1 MDISK
6 ARRKKGIMERRKE
19 GRRKGEKKE
28 RRKGVG
34 ERESKKKKERKGPI
48 YHVESKVESIF
59 IKLYFS

>member
-28 RRKGVG
+28 RRKGG
-34 ERESKKKKERKGPI
+34 GESKKKKERKGPI

-59 IKLYFS
+59 INLYFS